1 MDLILD
7 DNGNVVLKDGCPMYK
22 YEDGS
27 ESPFDAKKTLDA
39 KDKKIADLTEEK
51 TRFFTKAE
59 TLKGD
64 LKVFKGIDIKIA
76 KEAIETVKNL
86 QSKDLLDANGI
97 KILKSEML
105 QGFETEKIDIKKG
118 YDQQLTERDG
128 TITLKDGIIKKLL
141 ITTQFANSP
150 HFSGKNKITIY
161 PAEDAVKI
169 FGDRFKVDE
178 GTLSIVALDKS
189 GEILKSQ
196 KTHGEPA
203 DFEEAIAKI
212 IDEHPRKN
220 EILNMSPGGPFA
232 TGNLGP
238 VKKGEFA
245 SPAEKIAAGLK
256 KRHPDKFGSS

>member
-7 DNGNVVLKDGCPMYK
+7 ENGNVVLKDGCPVYK

-51 TRFFTKAE
+51 TRFFTKTEA
-59 TLKGD
+59 LKSD
-64 LKVFKGIDIKIA
+64 LKKFKGIDIKVA
-76 KEAIETVKNL
+76 AEAIETVKNL
-86 QSKDLLDANGI
+86 KSKELLDANGI

-118 YDQQLTERDG
+118 YDQQILDRDG
-128 TITLKDGIIKKLL
+128 IILSKDGIIKSLL

-150 HFSGKNKITIY
+150 HFSGKNKKTIY

-178 GTLSIVALDKS
+178 STLSIVALDKS
-189 GEILKSQ
+189 GEVLKSQ

-238 VKKGEFA
+238 AQKGDYG

-256 KRHPDKFGSS
+256 RRHPEKFGT